1 MRRSRLGCSGS
12 GAHKLAIDFALDKTA
27 AEVSK
32 LDRRSLLKS
41 SLALGGLSGLGACTT
56 PPQPRPS
63 PRTGPALPIEDI
75 PPPLAPIRAH
85 PDRIFDVRCC
95 IRPFRVKGPNLDTE
109 QIGDALVVHN
119 YGHGGSG
126 WSLSWGSANVAV
138 QKAMS
143 VSPKRIAVIGCG
155 IIGLTAAITAQRA
168 GAQVTIYTR
177 EMLPRTR
184 SVRANGSWTPDSRVC
199 LAQQAGPQFGAL
211 WEQMARY
218 SYKTYR
224 YYMGLPERPID
235 FADQYR
241 LSDTLI
247 EREQESLDPAQGT
260 YGSTGRIQQ
269 NAEFGR
275 YSDLIRDLTPRPEI
289 LPQGATPFP
298 VKYVQR
304 QQTMFFNFGSY
315 GHVLLSEFFGAGGK
329 IEIRQFHHPSELG
342 TLEEKV
348 VINCPGYAARDLW
361 KDKYMIPVRGQTG
374 WLIPQPEV
382 KYGLYY
388 DGVAILS
395 KSDGIMVMSLGR
407 GSVKGDLAGVGDANE
422 VENRAEI
429 EDAVRVIERLYAR
442 MPAST

>member
-1 MRRSRLGCSGS
+1 
-12 GAHKLAIDFALDKTA
+12 
-27 AEVSK
+27 
-32 LDRRSLLKS
+32 LDRRNLLKT
-41 SLALGGLSGLGACTT
+41 SLALGGLAGLGACSAVS
-56 PPQPRPS
+56 QPRKVA
-63 PRTGPALPIEDI
+63 GLAIEDI

-85 PDRIFDVRCC
+85 PDRIFDVRVC

-143 VSPKRIAVIGCG
+143 VAPKKIAVVGCG
-155 IIGLTAAITAQRA
+155 IIGLTSAITAQRA

-177 EMLPRTR
+177 EMLNRTR

-199 LAQQAGPQFGAL
+199 LAEQAGPKFGAL

-224 YYMGLPERPID
+224 YYMGLPGRPID

-241 LSDTLI
+241 LSDTPI
-247 EREQESLDPAQGT
+247 EREEEVLDPAKGT
-260 YGSTGRIQQ
+260 YGSTGKVQQ

-289 LPQGATPFP
+289 LPEGATPFP
-298 VKYVQR
+298 VKHAQR
-304 QQTMFFNFGSY
+304 SETMFFNFGSY
-315 GHVLLSEFFGAGGK
+315 GHLLLGEFFGAGGK
-329 IEIRQFHHPSELG
+329 VEIREFHHPSELG
-342 TLEEKV
+342 ALEEKV

-388 DGVAILS
+388 GGVAVLS

-407 GSVKGDLAGVGDANE
+407 GQVRGDMAGVGDANE
-422 VENRAEI
+422 VENRTEI
-429 EDAVRVIERLYAR
+429 EDAVRVIEGLYAR
-442 MPAST
+442 MPEGAA